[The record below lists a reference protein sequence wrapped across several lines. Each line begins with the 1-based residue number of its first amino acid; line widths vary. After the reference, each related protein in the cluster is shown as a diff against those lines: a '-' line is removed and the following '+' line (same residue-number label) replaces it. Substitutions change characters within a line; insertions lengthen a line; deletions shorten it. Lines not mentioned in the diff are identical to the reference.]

1 MLGGHCTYGG
11 FRLSWLLQVNT
22 AALRGCWRVPLLVF
36 GWSVSFNLALS
47 LGLLGFKENALE
59 AKMAKCIVCGVKVS
73 WGDYPNDTCFDCREK
88 NRDGEALQRRT
99 MLLGINAI
107 RLTTETAPNLNIT
120 KRIEIVTA
128 ECAFGMNI
136 FKDLFA
142 GVRDIVGGRSEAVQK
157 TMRDSRRTAL
167 YELKKEAYEVGANAV
182 VGVDIDYV
190 ELSKAGSMV
199 MLVASGT
206 AVRIEG

>member
-1 MLGGHCTYGG
+1 MKSHDDSVERRWGGEIAMAECKE
-11 FRLSWLLQVNT
+11 
-22 AALRGCWRVPLLVF
+22 C
-36 GWSVSFNLALS
+36 
-47 LGLLGFKENALE
+47 GL
-59 AKMAKCIVCGVKVS
+59 KVS
-73 WGDYPNDTCFDCREK
+73 WGDYPKDTCFDCREK
-88 NRDGEALQRRT
+88 NRNGDELRRKT
-99 MLLGINAI
+99 RRLEIDAI
-107 RLTTETAPNLNIT
+107 LLTTETAPNLKIT

-157 TMRDSRRTAL
+157 TMRDSRKTVL

-182 VGVDIDYV
+182 VGVDLDYV
-190 ELSKAGSMV
+190 EMSSVGSMV

-206 AVRIEG
+206 AVMIEE

>member
-1 MLGGHCTYGG
+1 MCYFYAKRKEETESAKKML
-11 FRLSWLLQVNT
+11 R
-22 AALRGCWRVPLLVF
+22 R
-36 GWSVSFNLALS
+36 SVT
-47 LGLLGFKENALE
+47 E
-59 AKMAKCIVCGVKVS
+59 ASSI
-73 WGDYPNDTCFDCREK
+73 T
-88 NRDGEALQRRT
+88 
-99 MLLGINAI
+99 
-107 RLTTETAPNLNIT
+107 LTTETAPNLNIT

-157 TMRDSRRTAL
+157 TMRDSRKTAL

-182 VGVDIDYV
+182 VGVDWIT
-190 ELSKAGSMV
+190 LSCLSGSMV

-206 AVRIEG
+206 AVVIEGAV

>member
-1 MLGGHCTYGG
+1 MAECVECGKSMG
-11 FRLSWLLQVNT
+11 FADKVN
-22 AALRGCWRVPLLVF
+22 
-36 GWSVSFNLALS
+36 
-47 LGLLGFKENALE
+47 
-59 AKMAKCIVCGVKVS
+59 AKSYDGKCIGCTK
-73 WGDYPNDTCFDCREK
+73 
-88 NRDGEALQRRT
+88 ALQDNHGKSKEDLEVIKT
-99 MLLGINAI
+99 QVAADEQKEAAINSI
-107 RLTTETAPNLNIT
+107 VLTTETAPNLNIT

-157 TMRDSRRTAL
+157 TMRDSRKTAL

-182 VGVDIDYV
+182 VGVDLDYV
-190 ELSKAGSMV
+190 EMSSVGSMV

-206 AVRIEG
+206 AVVIEE

>member
-1 MLGGHCTYGG
+1 MAACKKCGKKLRWGSPYIICDDCNDAETAKEIAQQAQEINEKVECN
-11 FRLSWLLQVNT
+11 LQI
-22 AALRGCWRVPLLVF
+22 
-36 GWSVSFNLALS
+36 
-47 LGLLGFKENALE
+47 E
-59 AKMAKCIVCGVKVS
+59 AV
-73 WGDYPNDTCFDCREK
+73 
-88 NRDGEALQRRT
+88 L
-99 MLLGINAI
+99 
-107 RLTTETAPNLNIT
+107 LTTETAPNLNIT

-142 GVRDIVGGRSEAVQK
+142 GVRNIVGGRSEAVQK

-182 VGVDIDYV
+182 VGVDLDYV
-190 ELSKAGSMV
+190 ELAGTGSSMV

-206 AVRIEG
+206 AVVIEGENG

>member
-1 MLGGHCTYGG
+1 
-11 FRLSWLLQVNT
+11 
-22 AALRGCWRVPLLVF
+22 
-36 GWSVSFNLALS
+36 
-47 LGLLGFKENALE
+47 
-59 AKMAKCIVCGVKVS
+59 MAVCAICRKSKGILTPWHEDKCMERYTSGKRKS
-73 WGDYPNDTCFDCREK
+73 
-88 NRDGEALQRRT
+88 ALQPHHKAT
-99 MLLGINAI
+99 DAI
-107 RLTTETAPNLNIT
+107 VLTTETAPNLNIT

-157 TMRDSRRTAL
+157 TMRDSRKTAL

-182 VGVDIDYV
+182 VGVDLDYV
-190 ELSKAGSMV
+190 ELSSAGSMV

-206 AVRIEG
+206 AVVIESE